1 MIALRRL
8 SEVRGREDLVWF
20 RPALERLR
28 VVRPDPDS
36 RVRAFFSARS
46 PIYIARA
53 PGRLDVMGG
62 IADYSGARVL
72 ELPLE
77 CATAALLQWR
87 GTPRCDIAPRRGG
100 RGQFC
105 SVDLPLG
112 APAELAAWF
121 AARHDDRWASY
132 VVGIVQH
139 CLARTARAGRSVPG
153 GGL

>member
-8 SEVRGREDLVWF
+8 SEVRGTEDLVWF

-28 VVRPDPDS
+28 VVRHDPDS

-46 PIYIARA
+46 PIYSARA

-77 CATAALLQWR
+77 CATAALLQR
-87 GTPRCDIAPRRGG
+87 QDTPRCDLATRRRRGW
-100 RGQFC
+100 QFF
-105 SVDLPLG
+105 SADLPLG
-112 APAELAAWF
+112 TPAELAAWF
-121 AARHDDRWASY
+121 
-132 VVGIVQH
+132 
-139 CLARTARAGRSVPG
+139 
-153 GGL
+153 